1 MEDLRYRFL
10 RQDREIH
17 NKYYDRKTALNLV
30 INSKDE
36 IIVSHRYKIQFYSS
50 ELYILQNEITLKNK
64 VRDILLIE
72 EDLLVVTKYGEFI
85 KFKRETDFEYSIIN
99 RKIIDKD
106 IDFRYMIKLDK
117 KNLICAFCKT
127 DIYIINIDSF
137 SIDCRLSL
145 PCELYIDART
155 KPFILSD
162 KNYIICFRQTTIL
175 TIFNYKKMKII
186 KTIDLR
192 KDSPFQL
199 YKDEKD
205 NFFYIISMVFT
216 LKNKNLFNTHIK
228 VTKYDL
234 NLNILEISKIKMFMP
249 NYYSYSFDDQDIEE
263 VHSFKTEGIHYYDHY
278 CIYRCIVQDIKNYSF
293 ILHEY
298 RGPPNEEELFFLVE
312 CKNGKIKSIKKTKYQ
327 YINSDSYVDYVYMK
341 YKDKII
347 SAYAGKY
354 DDTITLQP

>member
-127 DIYIINIDSF
+127 DIYIINI
-137 SIDCRLSL
+137 
-145 PCELYIDART
+145 
-155 KPFILSD
+155 
-162 KNYIICFRQTTIL
+162 N
-175 TIFNYKKMKII
+175 
-186 KTIDLR
+186 
-192 KDSPFQL
+192 
-199 YKDEKD
+199 
-205 NFFYIISMVFT
+205 
-216 LKNKNLFNTHIK
+216 
-228 VTKYDL
+228 
-234 NLNILEISKIKMFMP
+234 
-249 NYYSYSFDDQDIEE
+249 
-263 VHSFKTEGIHYYDHY
+263 
-278 CIYRCIVQDIKNYSF
+278 
-293 ILHEY
+293 
-298 RGPPNEEELFFLVE
+298 
-312 CKNGKIKSIKKTKYQ
+312 
-327 YINSDSYVDYVYMK
+327 
-341 YKDKII
+341 
-347 SAYAGKY
+347 
-354 DDTITLQP
+354 